1 MRLRL
6 SETGS
11 LVLMGAMALAT
22 LGGVLLTS
30 NAKKEAQAHSAAAA
44 APSFDE
50 RLNALDKP
58 H

>member
-1 MRLRL
+1 MRL

-30 NAKKEAQAHSAAAA
+30 NAKKEAQAHSVAAAT
-44 APSFDE
+44 PSFDE
-50 RLNALDKP
+50 RLNALDKQR
-58 H
+58 